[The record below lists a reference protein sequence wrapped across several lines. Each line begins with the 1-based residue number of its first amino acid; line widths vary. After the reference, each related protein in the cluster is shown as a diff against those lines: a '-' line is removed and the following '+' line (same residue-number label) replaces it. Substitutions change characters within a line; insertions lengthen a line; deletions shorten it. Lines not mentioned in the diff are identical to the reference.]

1 MPDDQIPELPAE
13 LTVLIRQPIRPIGS
27 SYIQGVLIVNVDL
40 NMAAVI
46 SPEPFL
52 ILVNP
57 IIIGRTCLD
66 QIRVGSCYVKKVPRL
81 QKLHFRVFLKQAGF
95 LAIKFVYVILLF
107 LPVIHIIVIIG
118 RHQIP
123 PGAMSTR
130 KVLGCHFWF
139 RFSQNILF

>member
-27 SYIQGVLIVNVDL
+27 PCIQGVLIVNVDL

-57 IIIGRTCLD
+57 IITGGTCLD
-66 QIRVGSCYVKKVPRL
+66 QIRAGPRYVKKS
-81 QKLHFRVFLKQAGF
+81 
-95 LAIKFVYVILLF
+95 
-107 LPVIHIIVIIG
+107 
-118 RHQIP
+118 P
-123 PGAMSTR
+123 PSSKNSTSGYSSNWPGSW
-130 KVLGCHFWF
+130 L
-139 RFSQNILF
+139 